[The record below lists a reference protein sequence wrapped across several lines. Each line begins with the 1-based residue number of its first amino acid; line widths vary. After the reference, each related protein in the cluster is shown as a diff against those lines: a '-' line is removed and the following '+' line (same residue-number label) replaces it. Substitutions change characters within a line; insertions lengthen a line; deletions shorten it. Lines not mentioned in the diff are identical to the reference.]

1 MRKADF
7 PPLRLAAVN
16 TAPIRP
22 GGDYVLYWM
31 IAQRRTR
38 SSFALDRAIA
48 RAKELGKPLLVLEAL
63 RCGYAWASERL
74 HRFVAGGMVDNAS
87 RLRQAG
93 VAYYAYLEP
102 RPGEGSGL
110 LAALAERAC
119 VVVTDD
125 FPSFFL
131 PRMVAAAGR
140 KLPVLLEQV
149 DGNGLLPLRATDRV
163 FGRAVDFRR
172 FLQKNLIPH
181 LLEGPRENPLRD
193 LELPRLHTLPPGL
206 EKRWPN
212 LASTLEA
219 GKPVDLTRLP
229 IDRKVPAVGEK
240 GGSAAGEEK
249 LEEFIARRLPR
260 YVEGRLDL
268 ENRATS
274 ELSPYLHFGHLGAHQ
289 VFAALAAAE
298 DWHPGK
304 LTGDVTAARS
314 GFWGMSENAEAF
326 LDQLIT
332 WRELGYNCSAKLENC
347 ESYESLPEWAKK
359 TLGEHAGDVRPTPYS
374 LEELESAET
383 HDEIWNAAQREL
395 LQDGKIHN
403 YLRMLWGKKILEWSG
418 SPEEAL
424 DRMVHL
430 NNKYALDG
438 RNPNSYSGIFWCLGR
453 YDRPWFPERPIFGTI
468 RYMSSAS
475 TIRKLNLKTYL
486 AEYGPRV
493 RGQDKDQRQA
503 SLF

>member
-1 MRKADF
+1 VTPSQRI
-7 PPLRLAAVN
+7 AAVN
-16 TAPIRP
+16 WAPVRP
-22 GGDYVLYWM
+22 NGDYVLYWM

-48 RAKELGKPLLVLEAL
+48 RAEELGKPLLVFEAL
-63 RCGYAWASERL
+63 RCGYEWASARL
-74 HRFVAGGMVDNAS
+74 HRFVIEGMADNAR
-87 RLRQAG
+87 RLREAG

-102 RPGEGSGL
+102 QPGEGRGL

-119 VVVTDD
+119 LVLTDE

-149 DGNGLLPLRATDRV
+149 DGNGLLPLRATDRL

-181 LLEGPRENPLRD
+181 LLEGPKADPLEG
-193 LELPRLHTLPPGL
+193 LALPRLASLPKGM

-212 LASTLEA
+212 IAPALEA
-219 GKPVDLTRLP
+219 GEAVDLARLP
-229 IDRKVPAVGEK
+229 IDHKVKAVHER
-240 GGSAAGEEK
+240 GGAAAGEVK
-249 LEEFIARRLPR
+249 LEDFVASRLQR
-260 YVEGRLDL
+260 YVDGRLDL
-268 ENRATS
+268 QNRATS
-274 ELSPYLHFGHLGAHQ
+274 ELSPYLHFGHVGTHQ
-289 VFAALAAAE
+289 VFAAVTEAE
-298 DWHPGK
+298 GWHPGK
-304 LTGDVTAARS
+304 LTGEVTASKS
-314 GFWGMSENAEAF
+314 GFWGMSENAEAVF
-326 LDQLIT
+326 DQLIT
-332 WRELGYNCSAKLENC
+332 WRELGYNCSAKLENYDC
-347 ESYESLPEWAKK
+347 YESLPEWAKK
-359 TLGEHAGDVRPTPYS
+359 TLGEHAGDPRPTCYS
-374 LEELESAET
+374 LEELEAAET

-395 LQDGKIHN
+395 LRDGKIHN
-403 YLRMLWGKKILEWSG
+403 YLRMLWGKKILEWSP
-418 SPEEAL
+418 SPQEAL
-424 DRMVHL
+424 ERMVHL

-475 TIRKLNLKTYL
+475 TARKLNLKPYL
-486 AEYGPRV
+486 AAYGAK
-493 RGQDKDQRQA
+493 GQGQGQA